1 MPSANHLC
9 QGEKCVTEA
18 MKPVIEWQ
26 LEKLN
31 VLIDEGPALP
41 IEELRHEAAE
51 LQVVLAEAARLER
64 INAAE
69 AEPPNAK

>member
-1 MPSANHLC
+1 
-9 QGEKCVTEA
+9 VTDN

-31 VLIDEGPALP
+31 GLLEEGSALP

-69 AEPPNAK
+69 AEAELLNAK